1 MSPTA
6 CESLGIAIMSRIIV
20 LTANRASELE
30 ERILRARKIDRLSER
45 EGLFLD
51 DLLHKLK
58 RGAGARISGKQL
70 ASLIEIEAKGR
81 ARSDEL

>member
-1 MSPTA
+1 
-6 CESLGIAIMSRIIV
+6 MSRIIV

-70 ASLIEIEAKGR
+70 ASLIEIEAKGQ

>member
-1 MSPTA
+1 
-6 CESLGIAIMSRIIV
+6 MSRIIV

-58 RGAGARISGKQL
+58 RGAGARISGRLL
-70 ASLIEIEAKGR
+70 ASLIEIEAKGH
-81 ARSDEL
+81 APSDEL

>member
-1 MSPTA
+1 
-6 CESLGIAIMSRIIV
+6 MSRIIV

-58 RGAGARISGKQL
+58 RGAGARISGKLL
-70 ASLIEIEAKGR
+70 ASLIEIEAKGH